1 MKIAYVITRS
11 DEVGGAHIHVR
22 DMAQWMSDLGHQV
35 KVFVGGAGI
44 FTEKLVEVDLPV
56 YELRYMQRQISPLN
70 DIRAVKELRTALQEF
85 APDLVSAH
93 SAKAGMIARIACWG
107 LGVPC
112 VFTAHGW
119 SFARGTTRPKRD
131 IFLLI
136 EKVLAPLS
144 ANIITVCEQDK
155 SFALTHSL
163 CSKEK
168 IRVIHNAMPEISENL
183 RAKPNNECARLI
195 MVARFEYPKDH
206 KMLIDALA
214 NLKDLNWS
222 LDLVGDGPLMEDVRE
237 QARVL
242 NIINR
247 IKFLGRRWDVAE
259 LMSSA
264 DVFILTS
271 FWEGFPRSIIEA
283 MRAGLPVVAS
293 DVAGVSEAVID
304 DLTGYLIKDRN
315 RNELENKLSVL
326 IANPDQRMRLGEAG
340 RKRYEELFTFEQMAN
355 KTLNLYNQTLKIKN

>member
-1 MKIAYVITRS
+1 
-11 DEVGGAHIHVR
+11 
-22 DMAQWMSDLGHQV
+22 
-35 KVFVGGAGI
+35 
-44 FTEKLVEVDLPV
+44 
-56 YELRYMQRQISPLN
+56 
-70 DIRAVKELRTALQEF
+70 
-85 APDLVSAH
+85 
-93 SAKAGMIARIACWG
+93 
-107 LGVPC
+107 
-112 VFTAHGW
+112 
-119 SFARGTTRPKRD
+119 
-131 IFLLI
+131 
-136 EKVLAPLS
+136 
-144 ANIITVCEQDK
+144 
-155 SFALTHSL
+155 
-163 CSKEK
+163 
-168 IRVIHNAMPEISENL
+168 
-183 RAKPNNECARLI
+183 
-195 MVARFEYPKDH
+195 DH